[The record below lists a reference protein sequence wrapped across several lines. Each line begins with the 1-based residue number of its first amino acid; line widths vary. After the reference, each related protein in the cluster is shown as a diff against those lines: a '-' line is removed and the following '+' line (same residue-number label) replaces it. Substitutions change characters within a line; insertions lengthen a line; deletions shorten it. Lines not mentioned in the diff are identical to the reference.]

1 MNLYSIYDSVTGKF
15 GQPWTAEN
23 DNTAKRAYE
32 RLAQDEKSDIR
43 FRPKDYTLY
52 ALGEMND
59 NTGGLISAQA
69 DITPP
74 LSS

>member
-23 DNTAKRAYE
+23 DNTAKRAFE
-32 RLAQDEKSDIR
+32 RLATDDKADLH

-52 ALGEMND
+52 AVGIMD
-59 NTGGLISAQA
+59 DQTGSITSHQA

-74 LSS
+74 LAS